1 MTPFLTFQFRFLNR
15 LLLVHGAWSYS
26 RLTKLI
32 LYSFYKNV
40 CLYVIEFWFAIL
52 SVFSGQIVFER
63 WTIGLYNVVS
73 ITSYPPVPCPSTP
86 SSLPK
91 YPPAH
96 PVSCPSTASP
106 LPKYPPVHPVSC
118 PSNKKTH
125 LISVKIAANFGGCHQ
140 RETRLQS
147 VKGGPKNL
155 IQNAEHQVAFR
166 PFCYSCQSGLQD
178 QLSVV
183 VR

>member
-1 MTPFLTFQFRFLNR
+1 MWFVDCTCWCWYIRGRGFTSSMCVWLHDCAGEWHYSGANWELFIKFELNGIKIHFWYSLQFRFLNR

-73 ITSYPPVPCPSTP
+73 VFQTFTVHFLLS
-86 SSLPK
+86 K
-91 YPPAH
+91 YYKQ
-96 PVSCPSTASP
+96 CK
-106 LPKYPPVHPVSC
+106 L
-118 PSNKKTH
+118 
-125 LISVKIAANFGGCHQ
+125 F
-140 RETRLQS
+140 
-147 VKGGPKNL
+147 
-155 IQNAEHQVAFR
+155 
-166 PFCYSCQSGLQD
+166 
-178 QLSVV
+178 
-183 VR
+183 